1 MPPAQLQEAPLIA
14 VVGPTGSGKTNWALA
29 LATRFDGEIIGADSR
44 QVYRG
49 LNIGTAKPTAA
60 QRDAVPHHCIDHVD
74 PRERYHLGRFLR
86 EARAAISAIRARGR
100 QPILAG
106 GTGQY
111 VWALLEGW
119 DVPEV
124 APDPAFRAVLEQR
137 AADQGSEVLHAQ
149 LRQSDPAAA
158 AAILPTNT
166 RRLIRALEVQRATG
180 RPISAWW
187 AVRDPIPA
195 AIIAPT
201 IDPGVL
207 DIRIDERV
215 HAMFADGLIDET
227 QALLQAGLPAD
238 APGLGSIGYRQ
249 VVAHLARTPIDA
261 TGRETAIADTQQAT
275 RRLARRQRAWF
286 RAADPRIHW
295 AATLD
300 TALAELPVAPGL
312 PTIPS

>member
-1 MPPAQLQEAPLIA
+1 M
-14 VVGPTGSGKTNWALA
+14 
-29 LATRFDGEIIGADSR
+29 
-44 QVYRG
+44 
-49 LNIGTAKPTAA
+49 
-60 QRDAVPHHCIDHVD
+60 
-74 PRERYHLGRFLR
+74 
-86 EARAAISAIRARGR
+86 
-100 QPILAG
+100 
-106 GTGQY
+106 
-111 VWALLEGW
+111 
-119 DVPEV
+119 PEV
-124 APDPAFRAVLEQR
+124 APDPAFRLDLEQR
-137 AADQGSEVLHAQ
+137 AADLGSEALHAQ

-215 HAMFADGLIDET
+215 QAMFAAGLIGET
-227 QALLQAGLPAD
+227 QALLRAGLPAD

-249 VVAHLARTPIDA
+249 VTSYLTSAHLASTPVDA
-261 TGRETAIADTQQAT
+261 TDRATAIAGTQQAT

-300 TALAELPVAPGL
+300 TALAELPVASGL